1 MQEIRSNYILIAA
14 GKRFTG
20 KSTIVL
26 KFAEASGK
34 RIIVVNTDF
43 HPLYSDF
50 ENITKEELKT
60 TTKKKVIVYVTSTE
74 EASEVADILNKYQSN
89 AFVILED
96 AKKFINDN
104 VSKEWERLIIN
115 HRMRNLELCFMY
127 HFLKYV
133 PNKIANQ
140 YNMLI
145 LFKTTDSMSNSSLKE
160 KFGNVETIQ
169 LRAEKIRSHSNEHY
183 CEVIYD
189 NE

>member
-1 MQEIRSNYILIAA
+1 MQQVRSNYILIAA
-14 GKRFTG
+14 GKRFSG
-20 KSTIVL
+20 KSTITL
-26 KFAEASGK
+26 KFAIASGK

-43 HPLYSDF
+43 HPLYADF
-50 ENITKEELKT
+50 ETITIEQLKKST
-60 TTKKKVIVYVTSTE
+60 HKKAIVYISSIE
-74 EASEVADILNKYQSN
+74 EANEVADILNKYQTN

-96 AKKFINDN
+96 SKKYINDN
-104 VSKEWERLIIN
+104 ISKEWERLIIN
-115 HRMRNLELCFMY
+115 HRMRNIELCFMY

-169 LRAEKIRSHSNEHY
+169 QRAEKVRTHSNEHY